1 VAGVRKPEPEPSE
14 IGRRVRAIRRRRG
27 LSLEVAAGLAGIS
40 KPYLSQLETGRRR
53 FERRGLLENL
63 ANALGCSVVDLTG
76 QPYLPGDRAS
86 ADALATL
93 PAISVALYNAT
104 LTAVPD
110 ISARDVGELV
120 RWAAVANEHAANNR
134 YDQAGHDLD
143 VLLAELHVHVVAGR
157 DQTRRQALAALVE
170 ACFVA
175 SGTARMLGN
184 HDLAVHA
191 AGRGEEAARLLG
203 DSALSAFASMTSTS
217 ALSRLG
223 ARHRAREVADA
234 ALTAVA
240 DAVDPT
246 ARDTS
251 AAQAA
256 GMLHLSAAHMA
267 AKDHRLNDVDVH
279 LDAARDLAEHTGE
292 RNRLWF
298 SFGPANV
305 RAWSLSIAVELSRG
319 PTAAEDVERT
329 PGYAESLVTADR
341 RSSLHFDLARA
352 YAQAGGDRDAAA
364 LRHLDTA
371 DRISPQRVRP
381 DPIARELVASLDN
394 RARMATWELASLRN
408 RFGLTTS
415 RG

>member
-1 VAGVRKPEPEPSE
+1 MVGAGRPEPEPSE
-14 IGRRVRAIRRRRG
+14 IGRRVRAVRRRRG

-53 FERRGLLENL
+53 FERRSLLENL

-76 QPYLPGDRAS
+76 QPFLPGDRAS

-93 PAISVALYNAT
+93 PAISIALYDAT

-110 ISARDVGELV
+110 IPARDVGELA
-120 RWAAVANEHAANNR
+120 RWAAAANEHTANNR
-134 YDQAGHDLD
+134 YDQAGRDLGA
-143 VLLAELHVHVVAGR
+143 LLTELHVHAVSGR
-157 DQTRRQALAALVE
+157 GETRRQALAALVE

-184 HDLAVHA
+184 NDLAVNA
-191 AGRGEEAARLLG
+191 AHRGEEAARLLG

-217 ALSRLG
+217 ALSRIG
-223 ARHRAREVADA
+223 ARHRARDVADA
-234 ALTAVA
+234 ALAAIA
-240 DAVDPT
+240 DSVDPT
-246 ARDTS
+246 ASDTS
-251 AAQAA
+251 TAEAA

-267 AKDHRLNDVDVH
+267 AKDQLPDDADAH
-279 LDAARDLAEHTGE
+279 LDVARELAVRTGE

-305 RAWSLSIAVELSRG
+305 RAWSLSIAVELGRG
-319 PTAAEDVERT
+319 PSAAEEVERT
-329 PGYAESLVTADR
+329 PGYTEGLVAADR

-352 YAQAGGDRDAAA
+352 YAQADGDRDAAA
-364 LRHLDTA
+364 LRHLDMA
-371 DRISPQRVRP
+371 DRISPLRVRP
-381 DPIARELVASLDN
+381 DPIARELVVSLDH
-394 RARMATWELASLRN
+394 RARMATWELDSLRH
-408 RFGLTTS
+408 RFGLTRA